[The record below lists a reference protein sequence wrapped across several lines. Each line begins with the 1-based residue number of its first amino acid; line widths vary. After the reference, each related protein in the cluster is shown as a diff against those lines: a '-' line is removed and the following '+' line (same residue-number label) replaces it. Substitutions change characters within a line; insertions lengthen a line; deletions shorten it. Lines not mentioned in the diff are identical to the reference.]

1 MGHLSGLKEEREYFQ
16 IEYRHYED
24 KVESIQ
30 MEMLKKAEKEERA
43 ASQQDKEKKGIA
55 SKISAKLGFKKKDKD
70 NSDVFPLGQPNF
82 ISDDKPAVDKEE
94 IIDDWDVLECPE
106 EARKKGKL
114 ERSIEKFHKAR
125 NAWDEF
131 CERSHLIIQSIT
143 ILVDELKVD
152 LTIGFTAHIQ
162 LQHYAALD
170 KAFSN
175 CGLDFDSEEEPQQTQ
190 LALNVQ
196 DDQQE
201 VATMFETF

>member
-1 MGHLSGLKEEREYFQ
+1 M
-16 IEYRHYED
+16 
-24 KVESIQ
+24 
-30 MEMLKKAEKEERA
+30 
-43 ASQQDKEKKGIA
+43 
-55 SKISAKLGFKKKDKD
+55 
-70 NSDVFPLGQPNF
+70 FPLGQPNF
-82 ISDDKPAVDKEE
+82 ISNDKPTVNQEE

-114 ERSIEKFHKAR
+114 ERSIEKFCKAK

-131 CERSHLIIQSIT
+131 CERSHLIIQSVT

-175 CGLDFDSEEEPQQTQ
+175 CGLDFDSEEESQQTQ
-190 LALNVQ
+190 PMPNVK
-196 DDQQE
+196 DDPQK
-201 VATMFETF
+201 VATMFETFQVVQDQSEADQKSTDIEAIQEVRLDLISLDLNGIEHQ